1 MPVSRN
7 AEQSLRRLSLSQ
19 GEMLALDAVFA
30 MREATP

>member
-7 AEQSLRRLSLSQ
+7 AEQNMHQLSLSQ